1 MAAKKKTEQE
11 IILQYKVEQSA
22 EVKAANDA
30 IKKSLDD
37 VAKAAKVGGVAGAQE
52 FKRLTN
58 EGKKLEREM
67 KDIRKGFDSV
77 GSDAPDELQK
87 IIDKAEQLNK
97 TIRKGAGDVR
107 DFDDEFGKSRQRVAL
122 AGDVESQARTV
133 GGALGAVGGRGAEQ
147 AIGLGAEIPALV
159 EALPL
164 LKDSIKGLPDAARSA
179 VSALG
184 PVGLGLTA
192 AVIGFGAAI
201 AWVSQGLNDQV
212 KQMKSLIEV
221 QTDFVRDTRTM
232 TAEQAQGVVDQ
243 ARIDREIAEEQRA
256 TLVASRERAIAAK
269 DSADIFS
276 RGIVEAY
283 DIFAKIPIEE
293 LDDEISE
300 LDGTISASTETID
313 QYSEGIANNAF
324 QLETATQAIER
335 QNAAIAEQNAMAIDL
350 AKFRGDAIRTQQG
363 LEQMSVEALEA
374 RNQAI
379 ENELTIL
386 ETEKQLIID
395 NAEVTDDLIGTLET
409 YNRQLALLR
418 IEQDSINNT
427 VIEAARAR
435 EAEAESIGLL
445 EQAAERF
452 VAKNIEQTA
461 KFEAITKAQLEKR
474 IEIEKRHA
482 DDLIAISQKAEEES
496 AKALQRLQDKLADL
510 SQDLGRD
517 LEDAQRKGQRKV
529 LEAQIEAQRE
539 QVQDFIDHNRSLQ
552 DIRREAD
559 ENEIG
564 LRQARDFRGV
574 ANARRQARIA
584 MQKQQRTFL
593 REQTDKNKKLQQD
606 ASDRTREFA
615 QEREDRMRKFQQATQ
630 DARMQYATEQ
640 VLARQNAVSTVMTRR
655 AQYNQELLDLQ
666 QQGMTAIGMRRQI
679 AQAELGI
686 MASVAQGANQLL
698 SQLQSNVQGIGAF
711 AGSLTSNI
719 TNNTNNTNANIQV
732 SGQQQQA
739 GAVAQNVVSILRGL
753 VQ

>member
-133 GGALGAVGGRGAEQ
+133 GGAIGVVGGRGAEQ

-164 LKDSIKGLPDAARSA
+164 LKESLRGLPDAARSA
-179 VSALG
+179 AASIG
-184 PVGLGLTA
+184 TVGLGL
-192 AVIGFGAAI
+192 GAAI
-201 AWVSQGLNDQV
+201 
-212 KQMKSLIEV
+212 
-221 QTDFVRDTRTM
+221 
-232 TAEQAQGVVDQ
+232 
-243 ARIDREIAEEQRA
+243 IAA
-256 TLVASRERAIAAK
+256 GAAFAIAAK
-269 DSADIFS
+269 GWKEQTEYLKSLNEVQNQYIEDTVSGTREQAEATLTNAQTQKAVAQANYDQAVIDLAAARQVEQNMDIGR
-276 RGIVEAY
+276 RGILAVGALLVET
-283 DIFAKIPIEE
+283 PISVLEKDVKKWNGE
-293 LDDEISE
+293 LTKTDEIIRVYTQGLAE
-300 LDGTISASTETID
+300 
-313 QYSEGIANNAF
+313 NAF
-324 QLETATQAIER
+324 QTETATQAIER
-335 QNAAIAEQNAMAIDL
+335 QNAAIAEQNAVAIDL

-363 LEQMSVEALEA
+363 LEAMSVEALEA

-593 REQTDKNKKLQQD
+593 REQADKSKKLQQD

-615 QEREDRMRKFQQATQ
+615 QEREDRLRKFQQATQ

-640 VLARQNAVSTVMTRR
+640 VLARQNATSTVMTRR

-698 SQLQSNVQGIGAF
+698 GQLQSNVQGIGAF